1 MAKNITIKLSTVFD
15 TNGLKSGIVSFGELK
30 KVADNLQ
37 GSLSATTSA
46 WAKTSAAFYS
56 TMMTIEKLNNVVQ
69 SMASAYSNAELNAT
83 RLEVIMRQRMK
94 STDAE
99 IASIKKLTSA
109 QADLGIISA
118 GVQRAGAQQLAT
130 FLYQKSSLEVLIPA
144 MNNLVAQQRGFNAEA
159 GDAVTVA
166 NLMGKAMMGQTTA
179 LRRVGITFTE
189 AQEAAIK
196 NGNEQE
202 RAAMWRYPMAA

>member
-1 MAKNITIKLSTVFD
+1 MAKNITISLSTVF
-15 TNGLKSGIVSFGELK
+15 NGSGIKSAIYGMQEMQNVTK
-30 KVADNLQ
+30 NVQ
-37 GSLSATTSA
+37 QSLEGAKSK
-46 WAKTSAAFYS
+46 WAQTAAAFEA
-56 TMMTIEKLNNVVQ
+56 TINTITKMNDVVQ

-144 MNNLVAQQRGFNAEA
+144 MNNLVAQQRGFSA
-159 GDAVTVA
+159 GIDCA
-166 NLMGKAMMGQTTA
+166 Q
-179 LRRVGITFTE
+179 RV
-189 AQEAAIK
+189 
-196 NGNEQE
+196 
-202 RAAMWRYPMAA
+202 RY